1 MSDNGFIPRTN
12 GEHMNR
18 FPARRAGRLAAA
30 VAGVAAAAVV
40 LAGCGASSTP
50 APGPTGAT
58 GDIDT
63 DAVIEAGI
71 SYALSG
77 SFDPMIASGAVTV
90 AANWHIFEGLVD
102 LDPVTKEPYAALA
115 ADLPTKIDD
124 TTYEV
129 DIREG
134 ATFHNGDAVTA
145 EDVVFSYE
153 RVLDPESGSLFT
165 TYINFIDSVTA
176 VDEDTVEIT
185 TKFPFSLLN
194 DRLGIVK
201 IVPKSVV
208 EADADAFGADPIGSG
223 PYALVSA
230 VPEDKVVFEA
240 YADYNGP
247 RPAKAAGMNWNLLA
261 DSAARVTAMS
271 SGTIQ
276 AMEDVPYIDVDTLA
290 ATVDVNSVQSF
301 GLLFMMF
308 NTDAAPF
315 DDARVRQAFFYA
327 LDMDKIIGTG
337 MLGNATAATS
347 FLPDTYPNYNTASTV
362 YTYDQAKAEQ
372 LLADAGVSNLSI
384 TLLTT
389 DTGWVKEVAP
399 LIKESLDAVGVDVT
413 LEVSQSAAAYAK
425 VDSGDY
431 TVMVAPGD
439 PSVFGSDPDLLMNW
453 WYGDN
458 VWTNTRTNWSDTA
471 GYSQLRA
478 LLDAG
483 VQEEGDAQQ
492 QIWNEAFDLIAEEA
506 VLYPLFHRKLP
517 TAWSGQE
524 LVGFAPVPTT
534 GLSFLDVG
542 VAAG

>member
-1 MSDNGFIPRTN
+1 
-12 GEHMNR
+12 MNR
-18 FPARRAGRLAAA
+18 FPTRRTAGRITAVLAGT
-30 VAGVAAAAVV
+30 VAAAVV
-40 LAGCGASSTP
+40 LAGCGGAASPPTDN
-50 APGPTGAT
+50 APSAAEVDP
-58 GDIDT
+58 
-63 DAVIEAGI
+63 DAIIEAGI

-115 ADLPTKIDD
+115 AELPTAIDD

-134 ATFHNGDAVTA
+134 ATFHNGDPVTA
-145 EDVVFSYE
+145 DDVVFSYE
-153 RVLDPESGSLFT
+153 RVMDPASGSLFT
-165 TYINFIDSVTA
+165 TYIDFIDTVTA
-176 VDEDTVEIT
+176 VDEDTVQIT
-185 TKFPFSLLN
+185 TDYPFSLIN
-194 DRLGIVK
+194 SRLGIVK
-201 IVPKSVV
+201 IVPKALA
-208 EADADAFGADPIGSG
+208 EADAEAFGSAPVGSG
-223 PYALVSA
+223 PYSLVSA
-230 VPEDKVVFEA
+230 VPEDKLVFER
-240 YADYNGP
+240 YEDYNGP
-247 RPAKAAGMNWNLLA
+247 RPALAAGMNWNLLA

-276 AMEDVPYIDVDTLA
+276 AMEDVPYIDVDQLA
-290 ATVDVNSVQSF
+290 SAADVESVQSF

-308 NTDAAPF
+308 NTKAAPF

-327 LDMDKIIGTG
+327 LDMDKIIETG

-347 FLPDTYPNYNTASTV
+347 FLPETYPNHHEASTV
-362 YTYDQAKAEQ
+362 YTYDADKAKS
-372 LLADAGVSNLSI
+372 LLEEAGVSDLAI

-399 LIKESLDAVGVDVT
+399 LIKESLDAIGVDVT
-413 LEVSQSAAAYAK
+413 LDVSQSAAQYAK

-453 WYGDN
+453 WFGQN
-458 VWTNTRTNWSDTA
+458 VWTSTRTSWADSD
-471 GYSQLRA
+471 GYAQLRT
-478 LLDAG
+478 LLDQA
-483 VQEEGDAQQ
+483 VQQDGDAQQ
-492 QIWNEAFDLIAEEA
+492 KTWNEAFDLLAEEA
-506 VLYPLFHRKLP
+506 TLYPLFHRKLP
-517 TAWSGQE
+517 TAWSSQE
-524 LVGFAPVPTT
+524 LVGFQPVPTT

>member
-1 MSDNGFIPRTN
+1 
-12 GEHMNR
+12 MNH
-18 FPARRAGRLAAA
+18 FPVRRKVGRLAAA
-30 VAGVAAAAVV
+30 VAGTVAATVV
-40 LAGCGASSTP
+40 LAGCGAAATSPEASEP
-50 APGPTGAT
+50 AGA
-58 GDIDT
+58 IDQNAT
-63 DAVIEAGI
+63 IEAGI

-102 LDPVTKEPYAALA
+102 LDPATREAYPALA
-115 ADLPTKIDD
+115 AELPTKVDD
-124 TTYEV
+124 TTYTV
-129 DIREG
+129 DLREG
-134 ATFHNGDAVTA
+134 ATFHNGEPVTA
-145 EDVVFSYE
+145 DDVVFSYE
-153 RVLDPESGSLFT
+153 RVLDPASGSLFT
-165 TYINFIDSVTA
+165 PFVDFIDAVTA

-185 TKFPFSLLN
+185 TKYPYSLIES
-194 DRLGIVK
+194 RLGIVK
-201 IVPKSVV
+201 IVPKALV
-208 EADADAFGADPIGSG
+208 EADLEAFGANPVGSG

-261 DSAARVTAMS
+261 DAAARVTAMS

-276 AMEDVPYIDVDTLA
+276 AMEDVPYIDADSLA
-290 ATVDVNSVQSF
+290 ATVDVESVQSF

-308 NTDAAPF
+308 NSNVAPF
-315 DDARVRQAFFYA
+315 DDVRVRQAFFYA
-327 LDMDKIIGTG
+327 LDMDKIINTG

-347 FLPDTYPNYNTASTV
+347 FLPDTYPNYNEASTV
-362 YTYDQAKAEQ
+362 YSYEPEKAKE
-372 LLADAGVSNLSI
+372 LLADAGASDLSI

-399 LIKESLDAVGVDVT
+399 LIKESLDAIGVNVT
-413 LEVSQSAAAYAK
+413 LDVGQSAAQYAK
-425 VDSGDY
+425 VDAGDY

-458 VWTNTRTNWSDTA
+458 VWSNNRTYWSDSDEFA
-471 GYSQLRA
+471 QLHE
-478 LLDAG
+478 LLDTA
-483 VQEEGDAQQ
+483 VQSEGDAQQ
-492 QIWNEAFDLIAEEA
+492 TAWNEAFDLVAEQA

-517 TAWSGQE
+517 TAWSSDD
-524 LVGFAPVPTT
+524 LVGFQPVPTT

>member
-1 MSDNGFIPRTN
+1 
-12 GEHMNR
+12 MNR
-18 FPARRAGRLAAA
+18 IPTHRRAGRIAAA
-30 VAGVAAAAVV
+30 VAGTVAAAVV
-40 LAGCGASSTP
+40 LAGCGGAASP
-50 APGPTGAT
+50 APSDGSPA
-58 GDIDT
+58 DIDPAGT
-63 DAVIEAGI
+63 IEAGI

-115 ADLPTKIDD
+115 ADLPTQVDE
-124 TTYEV
+124 TTYDI

-134 ATFHNGDAVTA
+134 ATFHNGDPVTA
-145 EDVVFSYE
+145 EDVVYSYE
-153 RVLDPESGSLFT
+153 RVLDPASESLFT
-165 TYINFIDSVTA
+165 TYINFIDTVTA

-185 TKFPFSLLN
+185 TKFPYSLLN

-201 IVPKSVV
+201 IVPKAVV
-208 EADADAFGADPIGSG
+208 EADAEDFGAHPVGSG

-240 YADYNGP
+240 YEDYNGP

-290 ATVDVNSVQSF
+290 STVDVDSVQSF

-315 DDARVRQAFFYA
+315 DDVRVRQAFFYA
-327 LDMDKIIGTG
+327 LDMDKIIETG
-337 MLGNATAATS
+337 MLGNATAASS
-347 FLPDTYPNYNTASTV
+347 FLPESYPNYNEASTV
-362 YTYDQAKAEQ
+362 YTYDPDKAES
-372 LLADAGVSNLSI
+372 LLSDAGVSDLSI

-399 LIKESLDAVGVDVT
+399 LIKESLDAIGVDVT

-458 VWTNTRTNWSDTA
+458 VWTNTRTNWSDTDEYA
-471 GYSQLRA
+471 QLRT
-478 LLDAG
+478 LLDAA

-492 QIWNEAFDLIAEEA
+492 QTWNQAFDLIADEA

-517 TAWSGQE
+517 TAWNDQA
-524 LVGFAPVPTT
+524 LVDFAPVPTT

>member
-1 MSDNGFIPRTN
+1 
-12 GEHMNR
+12 MNR
-18 FPARRAGRLAAA
+18 IPTRRRAGRLAAA
-30 VAGVAAAAVV
+30 VAGTVAAAVV
-40 LAGCGASSTP
+40 LAGCGGAAANTSPTEAAS
-50 APGPTGAT
+50 
-58 GDIDT
+58 
-63 DAVIEAGI
+63 AVDPDSIIEAGI

-115 ADLPTKIDD
+115 ADLPTQVDD
-124 TTYEV
+124 TTYDV

-134 ATFHNGDAVTA
+134 ATFQNGEPVTA
-145 EDVVFSYE
+145 DDVVYSYE

-165 TYINFIDSVTA
+165 TYINFIDTVTP
-176 VDEDTVEIT
+176 VDEDTVQIT
-185 TKFPFSLLN
+185 TKFPFSLVN
-194 DRLGIVK
+194 ERLGIVK
-201 IVPKSVV
+201 IVPKALV
-208 EADADAFGADPIGSG
+208 EADAEAFGADPIGSG
-223 PYALVSA
+223 PYSLVSA
-230 VPEDKVVFEA
+230 VPEDKLVFEA
-240 YADYNGP
+240 YEDYNGP
-247 RPAKAAGMNWNLLA
+247 RPAQAAGMNWNLLA

-290 ATVDVNSVQSF
+290 ATADVESVQSF

-308 NTDAAPF
+308 NTQAPPF

-327 LDMDKIIGTG
+327 LDMDKIIETG

-347 FLPDTYPNYNTASTV
+347 FLPETYPNYNEASTV
-362 YTYDQAKAEQ
+362 YSYDPDKAEE
-372 LLADAGVSNLSI
+372 LLADAGASDLAI
-384 TLLTT
+384 TLLMT

-413 LEVSQSAAAYAK
+413 LDISQSAAQYAK

-453 WYGDN
+453 WYGAN
-458 VWTNTRTNWSDTA
+458 VWTQTRTHFADMPEYA
-471 GYSQLRA
+471 ELRA
-478 LLDAG
+478 LLDTA
-483 VQEEGDAQQ
+483 VQETGDAQQ
-492 QIWNEAFDLIAEEA
+492 ETWNQAFDLLAEQA

-517 TAWSGQE
+517 TAWSSE
-524 LVGFAPVPTT
+524 SLVGFQPVPTT

-542 VAAG
+542 VAAD

>member
-1 MSDNGFIPRTN
+1 
-12 GEHMNR
+12 MNR
-18 FPARRAGRLAAA
+18 FPTRRTAGRITAVVAGTVAAA
-30 VAGVAAAAVV
+30 VM
-40 LAGCGASSTP
+40 LAGCGGASSTP
-50 APGPTGAT
+50 SDNGASAAEV
-58 GDIDT
+58 DP
-63 DAVIEAGI
+63 DAIIEAGI

-115 ADLPTKIDD
+115 AELPTAIDE

-134 ATFHNGDAVTA
+134 ATFHNGDPVTA
-145 EDVVFSYE
+145 DDVVFSYE
-153 RVLDPESGSLFT
+153 RVLDPASGSLFT
-165 TYINFIDSVTA
+165 TYIDFIDTVTA
-176 VDEDTVEIT
+176 VDEDTVQIT
-185 TKFPFSLLN
+185 TDYPFSLIN

-201 IVPKSVV
+201 IVPKSLA
-208 EADADAFGADPIGSG
+208 EADAEAFGASPVGSG
-223 PYALVSA
+223 PYSLVSA
-230 VPEDKVVFEA
+230 VPEDKLVFER
-240 YADYNGP
+240 YEDYNGP
-247 RPAKAAGMNWNLLA
+247 RPALAAGMNWNLLA

-271 SGTIQ
+271 SGTVQ
-276 AMEDVPYIDVDTLA
+276 AMEDVPYIDVDQLA
-290 ATVDVNSVQSF
+290 STVDVDSVQSF

-308 NTDAAPF
+308 NTKAAPF

-327 LDMDKIIGTG
+327 LDMDKIIETG

-347 FLPDTYPNYNTASTV
+347 FLPETYPNYHEASTV
-362 YTYDQAKAEQ
+362 YSYDADKAKS
-372 LLADAGVSNLSI
+372 LLEEAGVSDLSI

-399 LIKESLDAVGVDVT
+399 LIKESLDAIGVDVT
-413 LEVSQSAAAYAK
+413 LDVGQSAAQYAK

-453 WYGDN
+453 WYGNN
-458 VWTNTRTNWSDTA
+458 VWSNTRVNWADSAEYKEIRGLLDTA
-471 GYSQLRA
+471 
-478 LLDAG
+478 
-483 VQEEGDAQQ
+483 VQQEGDEQQ
-492 QIWNEAFDLIAEEA
+492 ETWNEAFDAIAEQA
-506 VLYPLFHRKLP
+506 ALYPLFHRKLP
-517 TAWSGQE
+517 TAWSSQE
-524 LVGFAPVPTT
+524 LVGFQPVPTT